1 MEVLEL
7 AGIGEIK
14 VRRSANIK
22 YLRIRMAPGRGVWV
36 SVPFGVSRKQVE
48 KFLEENREWILKNRK
63 DMKVYEE
70 DTGVGLGI
78 GAEIKTKL
86 HVLRIVE
93 TEEPKPS
100 YRLEQEKITL
110 FIPKK
115 VDFSKVEKI
124 VQQFLLE
131 IYICRSGS
139 ETMPKNSDF
148 VTDGL
153 RSGTIFPIGV
163 VVLLTIISVSISS

>member
-1 MEVLEL
+1 
-7 AGIGEIK
+7 
-14 VRRSANIK
+14 
-22 YLRIRMAPGRGVWV
+22 
-36 SVPFGVSRKQVE
+36 
-48 KFLEENREWILKNRK
+48 
-63 DMKVYEE
+63 MKVYEE

-115 VDFSKVEKI
+115 S
-124 VQQFLLE
+124 
-131 IYICRSGS
+131 
-139 ETMPKNSDF
+139 
-148 VTDGL
+148 
-153 RSGTIFPIGV
+153 
-163 VVLLTIISVSISS
+163 ISVK

>member
-1 MEVLEL
+1 
-7 AGIGEIK
+7 
-14 VRRSANIK
+14 
-22 YLRIRMAPGRGVWV
+22 
-36 SVPFGVSRKQVE
+36 
-48 KFLEENREWILKNRK
+48 
-63 DMKVYEE
+63 MKVYEE

-131 IYICRSGS
+131 IYTMECRLIFAAADRNYA
-139 ETMPKNSDF
+139 ENLDF

>member
-1 MEVLEL
+1 
-7 AGIGEIK
+7 
-14 VRRSANIK
+14 
-22 YLRIRMAPGRGVWV
+22 
-36 SVPFGVSRKQVE
+36 
-48 KFLEENREWILKNRK
+48 
-63 DMKVYEE
+63 MKVYEE

-100 YRLEQEKITL
+100 YRLEQEKITRL
-110 FIPKK
+110 FLKNS
-115 VDFSKVEKI
+115 DFSKVDEN

-131 IYICRSGS
+131 ILYDGMPSIFAAADQKLCR
-139 ETMPKNSDF
+139 KSDF

>member
-86 HVLRIVE
+86 HVLRIVG
-93 TEEPKPS
+93 PRNRSLLIGFNRKKKPC
-100 YRLEQEKITL
+100 L
-110 FIPKK
+110 FLKK
-115 VDFSKVEKI
+115 S
-124 VQQFLLE
+124 
-131 IYICRSGS
+131 
-139 ETMPKNSDF
+139 
-148 VTDGL
+148 
-153 RSGTIFPIGV
+153 
-163 VVLLTIISVSISS
+163 ISVK

>member
-1 MEVLEL
+1 M
-7 AGIGEIK
+7 
-14 VRRSANIK
+14 
-22 YLRIRMAPGRGVWV
+22 
-36 SVPFGVSRKQVE
+36 E

-115 VDFSKVEKI
+115 VDFSKV
-124 VQQFLLE
+124 
-131 IYICRSGS
+131 
-139 ETMPKNSDF
+139 

>member
-22 YLRIRMAPGRGVWV
+22 YFAYSDGSGAWGFGWVFLSAWAQETGGEISGRESG
-36 SVPFGVSRKQVE
+36 SGF
-48 KFLEENREWILKNRK
+48 LKNRK

-115 VDFSKVEKI
+115 S
-124 VQQFLLE
+124 
-131 IYICRSGS
+131 
-139 ETMPKNSDF
+139 
-148 VTDGL
+148 
-153 RSGTIFPIGV
+153 
-163 VVLLTIISVSISS
+163 ISVK